1 MADFRAPRVRI
12 PKVTLPGRS
21 GDTATEKVS
30 ASKKAEEKPKDGNG
44 EKPADSKAATET
56 KETQEAA
63 PKGTP
68 PKEPAKEAAGTKP
81 SGTKSAT
88 GAKAPEPNMQER
100 MEGLQGWMAEIE
112 RKQGRITYFG
122 IAGVVIALLAA
133 GAALYVGL
141 TAKSD
146 SATKSDLNAL
156 TKRIDALEA
165 AATKNSKDTQ
175 AALNSS
181 VSQLQQSIAAV
192 QKQQSQNAASISSL
206 QTQATAGA
214 FSKGAAAGAGT
225 TLTPGATTTTTTTK
239 PANK

>member
-30 ASKKAEEKPKDGNG
+30 ASKKAEEEPKDGNG

-63 PKGTP
+63 SKGAP
-68 PKEPAKEAAGTKP
+68 PKEASGTKP

-225 TLTPGATTTTTTTK
+225 TLTPGATTTTTATK